1 MAYIK
6 SKNPQIGDW
15 VKTTIVHKSLSGK
28 FTKGSLVKITEIDDV
43 RGYTIED
50 GEGHTMCEIGWKI

>member
-1 MAYIK
+1 MSYIEFK
-6 SKNPQIGDW
+6 KPQIGDC

-50 GEGHTMCEIGWKI
+50 SEGHTISEIGWKI